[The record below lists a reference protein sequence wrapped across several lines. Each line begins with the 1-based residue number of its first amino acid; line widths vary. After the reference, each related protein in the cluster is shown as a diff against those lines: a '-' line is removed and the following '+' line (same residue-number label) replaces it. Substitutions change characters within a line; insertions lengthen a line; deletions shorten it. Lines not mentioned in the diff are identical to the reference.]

1 MNLND
6 LKKNWNQFGQ
16 EDPYWAILTD
26 PDKKGN
32 KWEEESFFESGR
44 LRTDQVVKKIKRMKP
59 DCSFHSALDF
69 GCGAGRLTQGLA
81 NHFEK
86 VVGVDIARSMIK
98 LASEKNKKENCTYFV
113 NEKNDLALFETAV
126 FDFIFSEITL
136 QHMEPKYA
144 KNYIVEFLR
153 LLKSNG
159 VAMFQIPSKPD
170 LGTRMYHSAFSKFKR
185 KFLSLFKSDRMNA
198 EVPIMEMYWIPI
210 AEMTILL
217 VENGGQILEVRKNNA
232 AGENW
237 DSYTYLVAK
246 APKAS

>member
-6 LKKNWNQFGQ
+6 LKKNWNQLGR

-44 LRTDQVVKKIKRMKP
+44 LRTDRVAKKLKRIKP
-59 DCSFHSALDF
+59 GFSFGSALDF
-69 GCGAGRLTQGLA
+69 GCGVGRLTQGLA

-86 VVGVDIARSMIK
+86 AVGVDIAASMIK
-98 LASEKNKKENCTYFV
+98 LAKEKNKKGNCTYFL
-113 NEKNDLALFETAV
+113 NEKNDLALVQTAE

-153 LLKSNG
+153 LLRPSG

-170 LGTRMYHSAFSKFKR
+170 METRIYHSFLFKLKR
-185 KFLSLFKSDRMNA
+185 KILKVFKSDSQDNEA
-198 EVPIMEMYWIPI
+198 PVMEMYWIPI
-210 AEMTILL
+210 NEMITFLI
-217 VENGGQILEVRKNNA
+217 ENGGQILEVKKNNA
-232 AGENW
+232 AGESW

-246 APKAS
+246 TPEA